1 MQYIYA
7 IDYESNYSNTLTI
20 QKMGARQYAQAQDID
35 GIYMLTVYG
44 ILPNGKELWWGGL
57 PKDFDWDIIK
67 PSNDFASG
75 LVAHNMSFD
84 WSMLHRSVELGTA
97 PDWVLD
103 MPTYC
108 SADMAVYNGF
118 SRALANSLKAIFNH
132 EMDKGMRDW
141 MKNRTWDDAIR
152 EGKAG
157 ELLAYGKDDA
167 KWCWKLFQRL
177 KEYFPEH
184 EAKLSLLTRE
194 MAWKGV
200 PASLELMEESHN
212 ELDKKRW
219 EILQKLE
226 WTKRFDS
233 KYRQNFKPTSRR
245 GLAEQCKMA
254 GVPMPTS
261 LAEGSEPFTKWVEK
275 YGKEHKFVQA
285 CADYTK
291 INVTMTRLEAMMA
304 RCYED
309 KDGVTRLSYG
319 MKYCGAD
326 STLRFSGD
334 TGCNVQNLPRGER
347 FGVYLRHMLK
357 APEGKVF
364 VICDLSAI
372 EPRLLLLVI
381 GDFETIELLK
391 KGYNPYEAHA
401 IATMGWEDKGKALK
415 DEDPNM
421 YLLAKVRVLALGYGA
436 GWFRFYETVRDFGR
450 LDILDKEPTK
460 KQEYSFGTFISNY
473 AKDKLKLW
481 SGLDRATQRHWV
493 NAYTQVSNFRSS
505 NGKLCKLW
513 KEYEREYK
521 NAEDMLELPLL
532 NGEKLKYF
540 NIRPE
545 LNGRSCKTRRG
556 DQKRSWYYGPKI
568 VENQIQREARSVF
581 GNCLLKLDEAGY
593 DVVMHVHDEAIVL
606 VDEENAKDSAEEIK
620 KIMSTPPDWIGDK
633 LPLGAEYQISK
644 MYTK

>member
-1 MQYIYA
+1 MYVFA
-7 IDYESNYSNTLTI
+7 IDYESNYNKELSITT
-20 QKMGARQYAQAQDID
+20 MGARQYAQALGED

-44 ILPNGKELWWGGL
+44 LLPNGKEVWFGGH

-67 PSNDFASG
+67 PSSNFASG

-84 WSMLHRSVELGTA
+84 WAMLHRSVELGTA
-97 PDWVLD
+97 PKWALAMD
-103 MPTYC
+103 TYC
-108 SADMAVYNGF
+108 TADMATYNYF
-118 SRALANSLKAIFNH
+118 SRSLAGALKAIFNH
-132 EMDKGMRDW
+132 EMDKGIRDW
-141 MKNRTWDDAIR
+141 MKGRTWDDAIR
-152 EGKAG
+152 EGKASD
-157 ELLAYGKDDA
+157 LLAYGKDDA

-177 KEYFPEH
+177 KDYFPFH
-184 EAKLSLLTRE
+184 EAKLSHITRH
-194 MAWKGV
+194 MAWEGI
-200 PASLELMEESHN
+200 PANFKLMAEKKN
-212 ELDKKRW
+212 DLDKKRW
-219 EILQKLE
+219 DFLQKLG

-245 GLAEQCKMA
+245 GLQDECKRV
-254 GVPMPTS
+254 GVPMPSS
-261 LAEGSEPFTKWVEK
+261 LAQDSEQFNDWVAK
-275 YGKEHKFVQA
+275 YGKEHDFVQA
-285 CADYTK
+285 CADYSK
-291 INVTMTRLEAMMA
+291 INVQITRLESMMA
-304 RCYED
+304 RCYTD
-309 KDGVTRLSYG
+309 ANGDTRMGYG
-319 MKYCGAD
+319 LKYCGAD

-334 TGCNVQNLPRGER
+334 TGFNVQNMPRGEKY
-347 FGVYLRHMLK
+347 GVYLRHMLE
-357 APEGKVF
+357 APEGKTF

-391 KGYNPYEAHA
+391 EGYNPYEAHA

-436 GWFRFYETVRDFGR
+436 GWFRFYETVRDYGR

-460 KQEYSFGTFISNY
+460 AQKFKFGTFISDY
-473 AKDKLKLW
+473 AKDKLAMWKD
-481 SGLDRATQRHWV
+481 LDEDTQRHWV
-493 NAYTQVSNFRSS
+493 NAYTQVAGFRYS
-505 NGKLCKLW
+505 NGKLTKLW
-513 KEYEREYK
+513 KQYEREYK
-521 NAEDMLELPLL
+521 NAEENLEIPLL

-556 DQKRSWYYGPKI
+556 DRKRSWYYGPKI

-581 GNCLLKLDEAGY
+581 GNCLLKLNEAGY
-593 DVVMHVHDEAIVL
+593 DVVFHVHDEAIVL
-606 VDEENAKDSAEEIK
+606 VDEENAKDSAEDIK
-620 KIMSTPPDWIGDK
+620 KIMSTPPEWIGDK